1 MGLSL
6 CMIVRDE
13 AENLPRCLA
22 SVRGVVDEMI
32 VLDTGSTDRTITIA
46 QDQGARVYS
55 WVWQHDFAAA
65 RNESLKYAKGDWIL
79 VLDADE
85 ELEPG
90 ILPALQQVMQQDRVL
105 VANLLRQETGTL
117 QPYSLVS
124 RLFRNRSEIRFARPY
139 HELIDDS
146 VAALRQREPDWQVVE
161 LAGIGIHHRGYQATA
176 IAQRQKVDR
185 ARQIMEAYLTS
196 QPQDAYICSKLG
208 ALYADL
214 NQPDKALQLLQR
226 GLQLPEVEPTV
237 RYELHYHLGSLYSQM
252 QHPAAAETHYQQ
264 AVEQPVSDRCK
275 LAAYTNW
282 GSLLQERGELLRAR
296 TLFETTITIDP
307 GFAIGYFNLG
317 LTLKTLG
324 DLPAA
329 VASYEKA
336 LQLQP
341 DYADAYQNLG
351 VVLLK
356 LGNLTASVA
365 AFRQAIALHRQQG
378 SPEAERLQQ
387 ALTDM
392 GLL

>member
-32 VLDTGSTDRTITIA
+32 VVDTGSTDRTIAIA
-46 QDQGARVYS
+46 TELGARVYS
-55 WVWQHDFAAA
+55 WVWQNDFAAA

-85 ELEPG
+85 ELEAG
-90 ILPALQQVMQQDRVL
+90 VIPAIQQVMQQNQVL

-124 RLFRNRSEIRFARPY
+124 RLFRNHPKIRFARPY

-146 VAALRQREPDWQVVE
+146 VAALQRQEPGWQVVE
-161 LAGIGIHHRGYQATA
+161 LAGIGIYHRGYQATL

-185 ARQIMEAYLTS
+185 ARQIMATYLTS
-196 QPQDAYICSKLG
+196 HPQDAYICSKLG

-214 NQPDKALQLLQR
+214 NQPDQALELLQR
-226 GLQLPEVEPTV
+226 GLQLSAVEPTV

-252 QHPAAAETHYQQ
+252 QHLAEAEAHYQQ
-264 AVEQPVSDRCK
+264 AVEQPVAARCK

-282 GSLLQERGELLRAR
+282 GSLLQERGELLRAK

-324 DLPAA
+324 DLVGA
-329 VASYEKA
+329 VAAYEKA

-351 VVLLK
+351 VALLK
-356 LGNLTASVA
+356 LGNVTASMA
-365 AFRQAIALHRQQG
+365 AFRQAIELHRQQG
-378 SPEAERLQQ
+378 SPEAERLQKT
-387 ALTDM
+387 LTEM